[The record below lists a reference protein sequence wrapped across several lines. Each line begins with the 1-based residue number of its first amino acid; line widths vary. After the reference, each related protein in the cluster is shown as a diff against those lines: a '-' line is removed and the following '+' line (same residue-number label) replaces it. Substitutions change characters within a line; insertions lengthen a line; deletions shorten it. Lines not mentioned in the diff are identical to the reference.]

1 MPRNEKFDNVVP
13 LGSACFIA
21 RHLQQKGLRT
31 CKYPF
36 DWMYSTPYLVRHALS
51 DKFKTFLDITQ
62 YQRSSSKG
70 LEKAGTIHKVY
81 QHMQCT
87 QGKKVVFPHHQL
99 FRGSPKAR
107 RHRLSYQRAVAR
119 LHAVLKGKSGTGPK
133 KTASTLFVLAV
144 AVQTKAKLQAVR
156 DDTLP
161 SKRKADGSGKRA
173 LRPQAGGPELCS
185 RAEVLQLFQCL
196 ERLASGPFHLDVVY
210 LLTPPLTKQSRPSFR
225 RILHKKRKGKS
236 LRIVEM
242 SCKGANTGL
251 FFREDADMVAFH
263 KWLTDFGRRRFGVTG
278 TSARGYDEPSAGAA
292 GRGLRGAEA
301 VPALQK
307 RQDHRGVP
315 RLGRLARR
323 LAVRHQAGLCHSRL
337 TQGKGC
343 A

>member
-156 DDTLP
+156 DESVRYGL
-161 SKRKADGSGKRA
+161 K
-173 LRPQAGGPELCS
+173 
-185 RAEVLQLFQCL
+185 
-196 ERLASGPFHLDVVY
+196 LA
-210 LLTPPLTKQSRPSFR
+210 
-225 RILHKKRKGKS
+225 
-236 LRIVEM
+236 
-242 SCKGANTGL
+242 
-251 FFREDADMVAFH
+251 DADMVAFH

-292 GRGLRGAEA
+292 GLEICIARVR
-301 VPALQK
+301 ALF
-307 RQDHRGVP
+307 
-315 RLGRLARR
+315 
-323 LAVRHQAGLCHSRL
+323 
-337 TQGKGC
+337 
-343 A
+343 